1 MDKNKK
7 MIIALSVMVV
17 VIVALG
23 ILSYLQF
30 SRNQEMTQ
38 LYEIEKEEM
47 ENEYSTFAVQYDEL
61 RIQID
66 NDSLREK
73 LEAEKLKTQRLLEE
87 LRQVKSSN
95 AAEILRLK
103 KELKTVRAV
112 MRSYVIQI
120 DSLDRLNKA
129 LTQENAEVKSK
140 YNKATEEISSLSAEK
155 KRLDEK
161 VSLAAQLDAT
171 NIYVTPQKKDGKAV
185 KSKKVKDTKKIAV
198 TFTIV
203 KNISA
208 ETGNKTIYARI
219 LTPDNEVL
227 TDDGQTFAYE
237 NKQIPYSMKKMI
249 EYDGE
254 ETTETMYYDVQETI
268 SAGTFKVYLFAD
280 GNMIGQSSFALK

>member
-171 NIYVTPQKKDGKAV
+171 NIYVTPQKKDGKAI
-185 KSKKVKDTKKIAV
+185 KNKKVKDTKKIAV